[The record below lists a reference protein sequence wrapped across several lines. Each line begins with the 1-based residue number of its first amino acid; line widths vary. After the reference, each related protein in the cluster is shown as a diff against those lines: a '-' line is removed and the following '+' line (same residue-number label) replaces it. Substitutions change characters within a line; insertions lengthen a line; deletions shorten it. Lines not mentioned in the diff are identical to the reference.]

1 MWHFVV
7 FQPSKCKKTHFQP
20 QIWSIWPIFPNDSES
35 LPKVCYIK
43 QKNSEILSKLRN
55 SESAGGSDQRQNDEQ
70 TPASKSCLNFN
81 FKILTNPCAQ
91 SLNKSLALEPNVS
104 SQICNKLL
112 PTLSSASTSTTVTT
126 STSFE
131 LPSSHTRVTS
141 NKFTKRQS
149 VS

>member
-1 MWHFVV
+1 MHQLVNLDQTSVSGLNLNFKVLIK
-7 FQPSKCKKTHFQP
+7 PSFKSRPRFNFITSTKHQ
-20 QIWSIWPIFPNDSES
+20 Q
-35 LPKVCYIK
+35 
-43 QKNSEILSKLRN
+43 
-55 SESAGGSDQRQNDEQ
+55 QNAEQ
-70 TPASKSCLNFN
+70 NPASKSCLNLN

-141 NKFTKRQS
+141 IKFTKRQS
-149 VS
+149 VSQSVSQLGSY

>member
-1 MWHFVV
+1 MGVTANKGSGVALIWTYQLIYICEIALQNEFHL
-7 FQPSKCKKTHFQP
+7 FQ
-20 QIWSIWPIFPNDSES
+20 I
-35 LPKVCYIK
+35 
-43 QKNSEILSKLRN
+43 SKLRYVYITYII
-55 SESAGGSDQRQNDEQ
+55 QN
-70 TPASKSCLNFN
+70 PASKSCLNLN

-131 LPSSHTRVTS
+131 FPSSHTRVTS
-141 NKFTKRQS
+141 IKFTKRQS
-149 VS
+149 VSELVSE